1 MEHRR
6 SIFGPLLLI
15 AAGVIWLLVKQ
26 GTVPSSNLWALTH
39 IWPFLLIAAG
49 IGLILRPYWS
59 YINIVLDILIIG
71 GAVAAILYAP
81 QMGWD
86 NPPLGYVFSDNNF
99 YVGPTERGS
108 GNVTTQTRE
117 VKDFDSIEVS
127 YPAEVYVTQG
137 TSESLK
143 IEAEDNVLE
152 GLQTRVR
159 NGVLEIFYKVEEGK
173 AVRPT
178 KTPVITIVVKDL
190 DEVDFESAGSIEL
203 TGIETES
210 LTVSVSGAGELK
222 LKEIDVKDLAVN
234 LSGAGSMSASGTTN
248 TLDVNISGF
257 GDFGGRNLHSQD
269 ASVNISGAGSAT
281 VAVDDQ
287 LDATISGAGS
297 INYYGSPSVNRQV
310 SGVGGITQA
319 GK

>member
-190 DEVDFESAGSIEL
+190 DEVDFESAGSIEI

>member
-1 MEHRR
+1 MEYRR

-49 IGLILRPYWS
+49 VGLILRPYWS
-59 YINIVLDILIIG
+59 ATRIALDILIIG

-86 NPPLGYVFSDNNF
+86 NPPMGYVFSDSSL

-108 GNVTTQTRE
+108 GNVTTETRE
-117 VKDFDSIEVS
+117 VKAFDSIEVS

-143 IEAEDNVLE
+143 IEAEDNLLP

-159 NGVLEIFYKVEEGK
+159 NGRLEIFYKVEEGK

-178 KTPVITIVVKDL
+178 KTPIITIVVKDL
-190 DEVDFESAGSIEL
+190 NEVDFESAGSIEL
-203 TGIETES
+203 NGIETAALS
-210 LTVSVSGAGELK
+210 VSVSGAGELK
-222 LKEIDVKDLAVN
+222 LKEIDVRDLSVN
-234 LSGAGSMSASGTTN
+234 LSGAGSMSASGTAD

-257 GDFGGRNLHSQD
+257 GDFDGRNLQSKD
-269 ASVNISGAGSAT
+269 ATVNISGAGSAT
-281 VAVDDQ
+281 VAVEDQ
-287 LDATISGAGS
+287 LDAAISGAGS
-297 INYYGSPSVNRQV
+297 VNYYGSPDVNKQI
-310 SGVGGITQA
+310 SGVGGVTRS
-319 GK
+319 GE